1 MSNMSNVFKKQSW
14 SILSLMLMIFVPFI
28 GAATVLS
35 IAGIYYKKGG
45 KNEVIEYITSILK
58 LAIIPS
64 IMFGLVV
71 LIFCL

>member
-1 MSNMSNVFKKQSW
+1 MRDFIKKQIW
-14 SILSLMLMIFVPFI
+14 SIISLILMVFAPFL

-45 KNEVIEYITSILK
+45 KAEVVEYIASILR

-64 IMFGLVV
+64 IAFGVIV

>member
-1 MSNMSNVFKKQSW
+1 MNNVIKKQGW
-14 SILSLMLMIFVPFI
+14 SILSLILMIFVPFV

-45 KNEVIEYITSILK
+45 KSEVIEYITSILRM
-58 LAIIPS
+58 AIIPS
-64 IMFGLVV
+64 IVFGLVV

>member
-1 MSNMSNVFKKQSW
+1 MRDFIKKQIW
-14 SILSLMLMIFVPFI
+14 SIISLILMVFVPFL

-45 KNEVIEYITSILK
+45 KNEVIEYIISILR
-58 LAIIPS
+58 LALIPIIA
-64 IMFGLVV
+64 FGLIV

>member
-1 MSNMSNVFKKQSW
+1 MNFIKKQIW
-14 SILSLMLMIFVPFI
+14 SIISLVLMVFFPFV

-35 IAGIYYKKGG
+35 VAGIYYKKGG
-45 KNEVIEYITSILK
+45 KSEVVEYIISILR

-64 IMFGLVV
+64 IVFGLVV

>member
-1 MSNMSNVFKKQSW
+1 MNFIKKQIW
-14 SILSLMLMIFVPFI
+14 SIISLVLMVFFPFV

-35 IAGIYYKKGG
+35 VAGIYYKKGG
-45 KNEVIEYITSILK
+45 KSEVVEYIISILR

-64 IMFGLVV
+64 IVFGLIV